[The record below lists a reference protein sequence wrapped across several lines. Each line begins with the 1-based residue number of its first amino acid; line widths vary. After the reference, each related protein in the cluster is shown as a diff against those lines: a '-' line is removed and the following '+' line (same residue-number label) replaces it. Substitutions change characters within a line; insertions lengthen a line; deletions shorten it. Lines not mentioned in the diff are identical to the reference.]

1 MTFRIVLTDSAPHTQ
16 RVTAGHSD
24 SPLTAQYL
32 ELFRPFYGAGR
43 HFTVA
48 PVSDHLKTPRSTEL
62 TDAQLRQ
69 MQGALLKPIY
79 PAIKIAG
86 TATQAIEVA
95 SNHPSDSSLAPH
107 FNLTPAQL
115 QHLQQLR
122 DAQQPKTADL
132 LPGRG
137 TPPAADKT
145 SGRSDAA
152 DHVTAYL
159 KGTGNESIQVD
170 DNSKLLSAK
179 TNFISQNRSLS
190 NPLAPIDDAD
200 CAATSLAMALK
211 MLNVVPAHG
220 DARSNEKLISDIR
233 LHATGRNNHQE
244 DISTWNIARVA
255 TNNFNLNA
263 FPVHDQKAVDIALSN
278 GHCVMA
284 TGARHIGAGG
294 QTEAHAILITAKDS
308 HGNYIIND
316 PAAAG
321 PKIMTPGDLQ
331 AFTSASAGISN
342 QQTKPDSTFIEIY
355 RRDQ

>member
-16 RVTAGHSD
+16 SVTAGHSD
-24 SPLTAQYL
+24 SPLAAQYL
-32 ELFRPFYGAGR
+32 ELFRPFNGAGR

-48 PVSDHLKTPRSTEL
+48 LVSDHFRTPRSTEL

-79 PAIKIAG
+79 PVVKIAG
-86 TATQAIEVA
+86 AATQATEV
-95 SNHPSDSSLAPH
+95 SSSHPSDSSLAPH
-107 FNLTPAQL
+107 FNLTPEQL

-122 DAQQPKTADL
+122 DAHQPKPTD
-132 LPGRG
+132 LPGKG
-137 TPPAADKT
+137 TPSAAET
-145 SGRSDAA
+145 TLGRA
-152 DHVTAYL
+152 DEADQPRR
-159 KGTGNESIQVD
+159 NESTQVD
-170 DNSKLLSAK
+170 DNAKLLSAK
-179 TNFISQNRSLS
+179 ANFISQNRSLS
-190 NPLAPIDDAD
+190 NPLAPINDAD

-211 MLNVVPAHG
+211 MLNVVPSQG
-220 DARSNEKLISDIR
+220 DATSNEKLISDIR

-244 DISTWNIARVA
+244 DISTWNIAQVA

-263 FPVHDQKAVDIALSN
+263 FPAHDQRAVDIALSS

-294 QTEAHAILITAKDS
+294 QTEAHAVLITAKDS
-308 HGNYIIND
+308 HGNYIVND
-316 PAAAG
+316 PAGAG